1 MAQSSYKYSEEY
13 RDRFAFNGS
22 DLYWMEEAFK
32 LFSEQA
38 AEEIDKAE
46 REGRRLIYTKQF
58 FPMMFEDII
67 AKAEQ
72 WTNGPKVYEDD

>member
-46 REGRRLIYTKQF
+46 REGRTLIYTKQF

-67 AKAEQ
+67 TKAEQ